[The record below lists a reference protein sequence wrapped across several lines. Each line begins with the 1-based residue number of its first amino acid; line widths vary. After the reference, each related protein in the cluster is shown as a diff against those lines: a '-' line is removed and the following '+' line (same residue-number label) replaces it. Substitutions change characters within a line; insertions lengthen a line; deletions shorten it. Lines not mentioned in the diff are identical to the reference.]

1 MGVVF
6 GNVNRTDGAGALF
19 ALAGLLS
26 LGRIALQTGP
36 VEAWTAAVGVG
47 SLVAAGLFVLDGR
60 RHSLAGESPA
70 GSRVAVAALVL
81 ACFLAGAGYA
91 LVS

>member
-1 MGVVF
+1 VH
-6 GNVNRTDGAGALF
+6 RTDAAGALF
-19 ALAGLLS
+19 ALAGFVS
-26 LGRIALQTGP
+26 LGRSALQSGP
-36 VEAWTAAVGVG
+36 IEVWTVAVGLG

-60 RHSLAGESPA
+60 RDALAGDGPA
-70 GSRVAVAALVL
+70 LSRAGAAVLAL

>member
-1 MGVVF
+1 M
-6 GNVNRTDGAGALF
+6 NRTDGAGALF

-26 LGRIALQTGP
+26 LGRSALQAGP
-36 VEAWTAAVGVG
+36 LGVWTVAVGVG
-47 SLVAAGLFVLDGR
+47 SLVAAGLFVLGGR
-60 RHSLAGESPA
+60 RDSLPAERAA
-70 GSRVAVAALVL
+70 GSRVLVAALAA